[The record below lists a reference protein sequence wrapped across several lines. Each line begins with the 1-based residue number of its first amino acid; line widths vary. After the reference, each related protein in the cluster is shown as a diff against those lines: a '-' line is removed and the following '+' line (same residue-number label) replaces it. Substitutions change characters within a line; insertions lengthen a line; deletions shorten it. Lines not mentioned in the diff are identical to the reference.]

1 MDPTPHAPRPTPAI
15 DVADLTVAYRDE
27 PVLWD
32 IDLVVPEGV
41 LMAIVG
47 PNGAGKT
54 TLIKA
59 ILGLVPTAAGR
70 VEVLGQPLEKVRRAV
85 AYVPQRGSV
94 DWDFPTSVLDVV
106 MMGRYGALGWIR
118 RPRTRDRQLAFQA
131 LEQVG
136 MAEFADRQIAQL
148 SGGQQQ
154 RVFLARA
161 LVQDAR
167 VYLMDEPFQG
177 VDATTERAIVGLLQR
192 LRAEGKTVL
201 VVHHDL
207 QTVPEYF
214 DWALLLN
221 VRRIAAG
228 PVEEAFTD
236 ATLRAAYGGRVPFS
250 GERRFGERRGA
261 NGERGELPAS
271 MPGRLGGEV
280 EIDSGPEAERR
291 PDRSPFAES
300 RSPDTP

>member
-1 MDPTPHAPRPTPAI
+1 MTDQTAI
-15 DVADLTVAYRDE
+15 EVNDLTVAYRE
-27 PVLWD
+27 QPVLWD
-32 IDLVVPEGV
+32 IDLTVPAGV

-59 ILGLVPTAAGR
+59 MLGLLKPAAGQ
-70 VEVLGQPLEKVRRAV
+70 VLIHGKPYDEQRRLI

-106 MMGRYGALGWIR
+106 QMGRYGALGWLR
-118 RPRTRDRQLAFQA
+118 RVGRRERDLSMEA
-131 LEQVG
+131 LEKVG
-136 MAEFADRQIAQL
+136 MADFAHRQISQL

-177 VDATTERAIVGLLQR
+177 VDAKTERAIV
-192 LRAEGKTVL
+192 TVL
-201 VVHHDL
+201 QALREAGDTVVVVHHAL

-214 DWALLLN
+214 DWVTLLN
-221 VRRIAAG
+221 VRKIAAG
-228 PVEEAFTD
+228 PVDDVFTQEN
-236 ATLRAAYGGRVPFS
+236 LRVTYGGRVPFHGS
-250 GERRFGERRGA
+250 ASPLRDEPHTGGGA
-261 NGERGELPAS
+261 WAGI
-271 MPGRLGGEV
+271 GG
-280 EIDSGPEAERR
+280 D
-291 PDRSPFAES
+291 
-300 RSPDTP
+300 

>member
-1 MDPTPHAPRPTPAI
+1 MSEDSRITHHAAGASRTRPAI

-59 ILGLVPTAAGR
+59 VLGLLPTAAGR
-70 VEVLGQPLEKVRRAV
+70 VEVLGRPLAETRRAV

-106 MMGRYGALGWIR
+106 LMGTYGRLGWVR
-118 RPRTRDRQLAFQA
+118 RPGAAERADALAA

-136 MAEFADRQIAQL
+136 MADFAGRQIAQL

-177 VDATTERAIVGLLQR
+177 VDATTERAIVALLQR

-214 DWALLLN
+214 DWVLLLN

-228 PVEEAFTD
+228 PVAEVFTD
-236 ATLRAAYGGRVPFS
+236 ANLRTAYGGRVPFQARTEEPGGTS
-250 GERRFGERRGA
+250 EGPEVAAPLAGGVRQPERSAEADPG
-261 NGERGELPAS
+261 
-271 MPGRLGGEV
+271 PGR
-280 EIDSGPEAERR
+280 RR
-291 PDRSPFAES
+291 PST
-300 RSPDTP
+300 PDLP

>member
-1 MDPTPHAPRPTPAI
+1 MMTAPATTATIAPATTAAI
-15 DVADLTVAYRDE
+15 EVTDLTVAYNE
-27 PVLWD
+27 KPVLWD
-32 IDLVVPEGV
+32 VDLSVPPGV

-59 ILGLVPTAAGR
+59 ILGLIKPVAGQVKIFDR
-70 VEVLGQPLEKVRRAV
+70 PYEEQRRTV
-85 AYVPQRGSV
+85 GYVPQRGSV

-118 RPRTRDRQLAFQA
+118 RPGKAERAAA
-131 LEQVG
+131 LEALAKVG
-136 MAEFADRQIAQL
+136 MEAFANRQISQL

-177 VDATTERAIVGLLQR
+177 VDATTERAIISLLR
-192 LRAEGKTVL
+192 DLRESGKTV
-201 VVHHDL
+201 VAVHHDL

-214 DWALLLN
+214 DWATLMN
-221 VRRIAAG
+221 VRKIASG
-228 PVEEAFTD
+228 PVDEVFTEQN
-236 ATLRAAYGGRVPFS
+236 LRLAYGGRVAFLS
-250 GERRFGERRGA
+250 R
-261 NGERGELPAS
+261 NGGDAAHVD
-271 MPGRLGGEV
+271 G
-280 EIDSGPEAERR
+280 
-291 PDRSPFAES
+291 AES
-300 RSPDTP
+300 GQA

>member
-1 MDPTPHAPRPTPAI
+1 M
-15 DVADLTVAYRDE
+15 
-27 PVLWD
+27 
-32 IDLVVPEGV
+32 VPQGV

-59 ILGLVPTAAGR
+59 ILGLIKPVAG
-70 VEVLGQPLEKVRRAV
+70 EVRIHGRPYGEQRRAV
-85 AYVPQRGSV
+85 GYVPQRGSV

-118 RPRTRDRQLAFQA
+118 RPGKAEREQAMEALAK
-131 LEQVG
+131 VG
-136 MAEFADRQIAQL
+136 MQDFAGRQISQL

-161 LVQDAR
+161 LVQDAL

-177 VDATTERAIVGLLQR
+177 VDATTERAIVTLLQN
-192 LRAEGKTVL
+192 LRAEGKTVA

-214 DWALLLN
+214 DWVTLLN
-221 VRRIAAG
+221 VRKIASG
-228 PVEEAFTD
+228 PVAEVFTEQN
-236 ATLRAAYGGRVPFS
+236 LRLAYGGRVAFLS
-250 GERRFGERRGA
+250 G
-261 NGERGELPAS
+261 NGGNGGVPA
-271 MPGRLGGEV
+271 
-280 EIDSGPEAERR
+280 
-291 PDRSPFAES
+291 PDAATAPAIETVNARA
-300 RSPDTP
+300 T